1 MILNDSTRLII
12 INNYTRLVGPYT
24 VRYITDIADVYGL
37 IKLAMADPIKL
48 GNVFTTFILREK
60 TSKFKPLG
68 DTLGQ
73 ICLYIA
79 TCCFIGQ
86 TASCK
91 SLITNIA
98 DTYQISVDTYT
109 NQVNTK
115 EVLKELVKI
124 ILDKYNDL
132 FIKAAEEVHL
142 DY

>member
-1 MILNDSTRLII
+1 MILNDNTHLII
-12 INNYTRLVGPYT
+12 INNYTRLVGPYS
-24 VRYITDIADVYGL
+24 VRDITDIANVYGL
-37 IKLAMADPIKL
+37 IKLAIADPIKL

-60 TSKFKPLG
+60 TSKLKPPG

-86 TASCK
+86 TAGCK

-98 DTYQISVDTYT
+98 DTYQISVDAYI
-109 NQVNTK
+109 NLANTK

-132 FIKAAEEVHL
+132 FIKVAEELHL
-142 DY
+142 N